1 MKNKVLKVGFL
12 GGVGEIGKNMTFVE
26 YANDIIIIDC
36 GLTFP
41 SQEMPGVDL
50 VIPDVSY
57 LVSNKQKIRGLF
69 LTHGHEDHIGA
80 VPYFLRD
87 LGVPINVYGTKMT
100 LALLETRIKEF
111 GVSNYRLNQVKPR
124 DEINAGVFR
133 VEFINVNHSIS
144 GSCALS
150 ITTPVGVIVHSG
162 DFKIDLTPINDRLMD
177 ITRLSEIGKR
187 GCLLLMCESTNVE
200 RAGYTMSESV
210 VGTTLERLFSENLKR
225 RLIIATFSSN
235 VQRLQQIINI
245 SAKFRRKVALLGR
258 SLVKVVDVA
267 AKIGELS
274 VPKNVLIDVDKI
286 KNYPDKEIV
295 VISTGSQGEPMS
307 ALTRMAGDD
316 NSQIS
321 IGENDTIIISAS
333 PIPGNERSIYHVI
346 NNLYK
351 KGAEVVYDSIEKI
364 HVSGH
369 ACQEELK
376 ILHSILKPKFFIPV
390 HGEYRHLK
398 KHAKLAAEMGLKD
411 HQMIIA
417 EIGDTVLVTPK
428 TIKKGDRI
436 PAGSRFVDGYNID
449 DSTSATVRDR
459 RRLAEE
465 GLIVVLLTVSAES
478 GEILQRPDVIA
489 RGVTLGDEQMED
501 VKEIIEKVVCSFDL
515 KSQGDLGEVKKKIRS
530 SVRNYLNKRS
540 KNNPMI
546 LPLITEL

>member
-465 GLIVVLLTVSAES
+465 GLIVVLLTFSAES

>member
-333 PIPGNERSIYHVI
+333 PIPGNERSIYQVI